1 MGQTYNEDLIK
12 RRIEDIDAQYNQVIG
27 QLAGLDKT
35 IRDLK
40 QCANWLIRSG
50 DFNINTQRMSNE
62 AWRKRASETIKELM
76 RIDSG
81 TYPTFNSVLIPIY
94 IKLRDVHGVVLDQL
108 RKDYKYK
115 YDLLRSP
122 SGFEAIS
129 DDDTVRDIFDSL
141 LVDMFPK
148 NYFKDEAI
156 EMIEAGNTAAYINNS
171 PEETIIKIILPLAT
185 KSGDDS
191 YGYINT
197 FDSVCS
203 QMECSWGNLQTRYMN
218 RNNLK
223 EPPSKALII
232 LSNPNVMRKFK
243 KTVRAML
250 DKYDKT

>member
-1 MGQTYNEDLIK
+1 MDQTYNEDLIR
-12 RRIEDIDAQYNQVIG
+12 RRIEDIDAQYNQVMG
-27 QLAGLDKT
+27 QLAGLDRT

-40 QCANWLIRSG
+40 QCANWLIHSG
-50 DFNINTQRMSNE
+50 DFNIKTQRTSNE

-76 RIDSG
+76 RVDSG

-148 NYFKDEAI
+148 NYSKDEVLEII
-156 EMIEAGNTAAYINNS
+156 ETGNADAYIKNS
-171 PEETIIKIILPLAT
+171 LEEIIVKIILPLAT
-185 KSGDDS
+185 KIGDNS

-218 RNNLK
+218 RHNLK
-223 EPPSKALII
+223 APPSRTLLI

-250 DKYDKT
+250 EDYDKT